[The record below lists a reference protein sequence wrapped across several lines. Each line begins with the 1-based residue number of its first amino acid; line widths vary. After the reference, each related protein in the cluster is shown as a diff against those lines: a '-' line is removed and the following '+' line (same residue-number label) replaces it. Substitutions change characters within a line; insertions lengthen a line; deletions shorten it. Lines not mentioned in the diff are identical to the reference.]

1 MKAKERITYLTNLL
15 NQYNY
20 EYYVLDNPTAT
31 DLEYDS
37 LMKELEALEKEYPE
51 LVLPNTPTQKVGAF
65 LKLDLDTIT
74 HKNQMMSL
82 ANAFSYDEL
91 REFDERIEKSIGTK
105 VSYTCE
111 LKIDGI
117 ASTVHYQNGL
127 LVLGATRGNGVT
139 GENIT
144 KNMLTI
150 DVLPK
155 VLKDY
160 LDLEVRGE
168 VYMSK
173 AVFEKLNDE
182 RTSLGLALFANPRNA
197 AGGSLRQ
204 LDAEVTK
211 QRQLEH
217 FAYTLVN
224 PEKYDIHYQS
234 DVMKFLK
241 EQGFNVNPYYQKCE
255 TIEDVIKYIEDFKDK
270 RKALPYETDGI
281 VIKVDNLDLY
291 EEIGYTVK
299 VPKWAIA
306 YKFPAEIVV
315 TKLRDIM
322 FTVGRTGKIIP
333 NAIMDPVII
342 SGSTVSRATL
352 NNEDFI
358 LSRDIRIGDYVKVR
372 KAGEIIPEVVE
383 VEFSRRSI
391 DTKPF
396 EMIKECPICGSNLT
410 RKPGDADHYCLNPEC
425 GGKKLEQIIHY
436 ASRVAMDI
444 DGLGEKQLETFYD
457 LGYVLDVADIYQLG
471 NYRFE
476 LMNLDGM
483 GNTRINN
490 LLNAIE
496 ESKNNTL
503 DKFIFGLG
511 IRYIGAKASKNL
523 VKKYKNI
530 DELSKAEFDD
540 LINIPDIGDIMAES
554 IIEYFKNPKNM
565 ALIERLK
572 NLGVNPQAKE
582 NVETR
587 QLFEGQT
594 IVLTGKLEK
603 FTREEAT
610 LLIESL
616 GGRASSSVTKKTNF
630 VVAGSDAGSKKQ
642 KAIELNIPILTEE
655 EFLELTKK

>member
-1 MKAKERITYLTNLL
+1 
-15 NQYNY
+15 
-20 EYYVLDNPTAT
+20 
-31 DLEYDS
+31 
-37 LMKELEALEKEYPE
+37 
-51 LVLPNTPTQKVGAF
+51 
-65 LKLDLDTIT
+65 
-74 HKNQMMSL
+74 
-82 ANAFSYDEL
+82 
-91 REFDERIEKSIGTK
+91 
-105 VSYTCE
+105 
-111 LKIDGI
+111 
-117 ASTVHYQNGL
+117 
-127 LVLGATRGNGVT
+127 
-139 GENIT
+139 
-144 KNMLTI
+144 
-150 DVLPK
+150 
-155 VLKDY
+155 
-160 LDLEVRGE
+160 
-168 VYMSK
+168 
-173 AVFEKLNDE
+173 
-182 RTSLGLALFANPRNA
+182 
-197 AGGSLRQ
+197 
-204 LDAEVTK
+204 
-211 QRQLEH
+211 
-217 FAYTLVN
+217 
-224 PEKYDIHYQS
+224 
-234 DVMKFLK
+234 
-241 EQGFNVNPYYQKCE
+241 
-255 TIEDVIKYIEDFKDK
+255 
-270 RKALPYETDGI
+270 
-281 VIKVDNLDLY
+281 
-291 EEIGYTVK
+291 
-299 VPKWAIA
+299 
-306 YKFPAEIVV
+306 
-315 TKLRDIM
+315 
-322 FTVGRTGKIIP
+322 
-333 NAIMDPVII
+333 
-342 SGSTVSRATL
+342 
-352 NNEDFI
+352 
-358 LSRDIRIGDYVKVR
+358 
-372 KAGEIIPEVVE
+372 
-383 VEFSRRSI
+383 
-391 DTKPF
+391 
-396 EMIKECPICGSNLT
+396 
-410 RKPGDADHYCLNPEC
+410 
-425 GGKKLEQIIHY
+425 
-436 ASRVAMDI
+436 MDI

-511 IRYIGAKASKNL
+511 IRHIGAKASKNL

-630 VVAGSDAGSKKQ
+630 VVAGSESGSKKQ

>member
-1 MKAKERITYLTNLL
+1 
-15 NQYNY
+15 
-20 EYYVLDNPTAT
+20 
-31 DLEYDS
+31 
-37 LMKELEALEKEYPE
+37 
-51 LVLPNTPTQKVGAF
+51 
-65 LKLDLDTIT
+65 
-74 HKNQMMSL
+74 
-82 ANAFSYDEL
+82 
-91 REFDERIEKSIGTK
+91 
-105 VSYTCE
+105 
-111 LKIDGI
+111 
-117 ASTVHYQNGL
+117 
-127 LVLGATRGNGVT
+127 
-139 GENIT
+139 
-144 KNMLTI
+144 MLTI

-383 VEFSRRSI
+383 VEFSRRNI

-425 GGKKLEQIIHY
+425 GGK
-436 ASRVAMDI
+436 
-444 DGLGEKQLETFYD
+444 
-457 LGYVLDVADIYQLG
+457 
-471 NYRFE
+471 N
-476 LMNLDGM
+476 
-483 GNTRINN
+483 
-490 LLNAIE
+490 
-496 ESKNNTL
+496 
-503 DKFIFGLG
+503 
-511 IRYIGAKASKNL
+511 
-523 VKKYKNI
+523 
-530 DELSKAEFDD
+530 
-540 LINIPDIGDIMAES
+540 
-554 IIEYFKNPKNM
+554 
-565 ALIERLK
+565 
-572 NLGVNPQAKE
+572 
-582 NVETR
+582 
-587 QLFEGQT
+587 
-594 IVLTGKLEK
+594 
-603 FTREEAT
+603 
-610 LLIESL
+610 
-616 GGRASSSVTKKTNF
+616 
-630 VVAGSDAGSKKQ
+630 
-642 KAIELNIPILTEE
+642 
-655 EFLELTKK
+655 

>member
-1 MKAKERITYLTNLL
+1 
-15 NQYNY
+15 
-20 EYYVLDNPTAT
+20 
-31 DLEYDS
+31 
-37 LMKELEALEKEYPE
+37 
-51 LVLPNTPTQKVGAF
+51 
-65 LKLDLDTIT
+65 
-74 HKNQMMSL
+74 
-82 ANAFSYDEL
+82 
-91 REFDERIEKSIGTK
+91 
-105 VSYTCE
+105 
-111 LKIDGI
+111 
-117 ASTVHYQNGL
+117 
-127 LVLGATRGNGVT
+127 
-139 GENIT
+139 
-144 KNMLTI
+144 
-150 DVLPK
+150 
-155 VLKDY
+155 
-160 LDLEVRGE
+160 
-168 VYMSK
+168 
-173 AVFEKLNDE
+173 
-182 RTSLGLALFANPRNA
+182 
-197 AGGSLRQ
+197 
-204 LDAEVTK
+204 
-211 QRQLEH
+211 
-217 FAYTLVN
+217 
-224 PEKYDIHYQS
+224 
-234 DVMKFLK
+234 
-241 EQGFNVNPYYQKCE
+241 
-255 TIEDVIKYIEDFKDK
+255 
-270 RKALPYETDGI
+270 
-281 VIKVDNLDLY
+281 
-291 EEIGYTVK
+291 
-299 VPKWAIA
+299 
-306 YKFPAEIVV
+306 VV

-383 VEFSRRSI
+383 VEFSRRNI

-410 RKPGDADHYCLNPEC
+410 RKSGDADHYCLNPEC

-511 IRYIGAKASKNL
+511 IRHIGAKASKNL